1 MLKQINEL
9 DRELFLFLNNLG
21 NSTWDPFWLLVTDT
35 WAAIPL
41 YAVLLYLIFK
51 KFGLKGMLITI
62 VLIALLITA
71 TDQLANLFKS
81 TFERPRP
88 CGQEGIMEQARFIA
102 VRCGK
107 FGYFSAHASNSTG
120 VAIFLGIILKKY
132 YPKLLWFL
140 LLWAAIVSYSRI
152 YLGVHYPGDVLT
164 GIFIGTLL
172 GFLFS
177 ILHKHLLSRF
187 KILFDNKIKI

>member
-1 MLKQINEL
+1 MLEQINEL

-35 WAAIPL
+35 WTAIPL
-41 YAVLLYLIFK
+41 YAFLLYLIFR

-62 VLIALLITA
+62 VLITLLITA
-71 TDQLANLFKS
+71 TDQLANVFKRA
-81 TFERPRP
+81 FERPRP

-120 VAIFLGIILKKY
+120 VAIFLGIIFRRF
-132 YPKLLWFL
+132 YPNLIWFL
-140 LLWAAIVSYSRI
+140 LLWAAVVSYSRI
-152 YLGVHYPGDVLT
+152 YLGVHYPGDVIT
-164 GIFIGTLL
+164 GMFIGAVL
-172 GFLFS
+172 GFLIS
-177 ILHKHLLSRF
+177 LLHKY
-187 KILFDNKIKI
+187 LFQRLKVPLDQKE